1 MGNALR
7 AQSTEHCVT
16 EGASAASRLVLGDFV
31 IARLAPQ
38 GGATRADLVR
48 DLTPFAAHRL
58 SPSDIRF
65 EIDASLET
73 LEMSGNASG
82 SRGRYQLTANGQQTA
97 LATLGGRTLPKDWAE
112 ARDVRL
118 VAMAL
123 GLNGESAQRIKSL
136 ARPDGLRTAVLQN
149 AYGLRGRRAASPA
162 RLRAALAGIA
172 LERAF
177 GNKIKG
183 EITSGEGLSA
193 RAGRQLAGQ
202 LAQRPRD
209 FGTDS
214 RLIATLAAEAVGAV
228 QSDLT
233 ALRVAV
239 LRQFVSS
246 RLPPLGQ
253 RAIAEVAQQA
263 VPAPPNGRTA
273 PPEPRPEP
281 GRRPPAATRPDLA
294 GFAKTVLALADK
306 YGEGWPGNRKALI
319 VHVWQ
324 AVAEARPEWGLT
336 EVEFKAM
343 LTEAHRTG
351 HVVLANADLKSK
363 SNAKE
368 IQDSAISFKNTV
380 WHFVR
385 IES

>member
-7 AQSTEHCVT
+7 ARTTEPGATVI
-16 EGASAASRLVLGDFV
+16 ASAADDMVLDDFV
-31 IARLAPQ
+31 LARLAPP

-48 DLTPFAAHRL
+48 DLSPFAAHRL
-58 SPSDIRF
+58 SPSEIRAD
-65 EIDASLET
+65 IDAALAKREDAGEAVS
-73 LEMSGNASG
+73 
-82 SRGRYQLTANGQQTA
+82 SRGRFQLTPAGQQAA
-97 LATLGGRTLPKDWAE
+97 LAALGGKALPKDWAE
-112 ARDVRL
+112 ARDMRL
-118 VAMAL
+118 VAKAL
-123 GLNGESAQRIKSL
+123 GLQEESAQRIKSL

-149 AYGLRGRRAASPA
+149 AYRLKGRRAASPA

-183 EITSGEGLSA
+183 DITSGEGLSA

-202 LAQRPRD
+202 LAQRPRE

-228 QSDLT
+228 QTDMA

-239 LRQFVSS
+239 LRQAVSS

-253 RAIAEVAQQA
+253 RAIAEAGLSSAATTSTAPV
-263 VPAPPNGRTA
+263 VPAQ
-273 PPEPRPEP
+273 PRPEP
-281 GRRPPAATRPDLA
+281 GRRPPAASRPDLA
-294 GFAKTVLALADK
+294 GFAKTVLSLADK

-319 VHVWQ
+319 VHAWR
-324 AVAEARPEWGLT
+324 AVAEAHPEWGLT
-336 EVEFKAM
+336 EIEFKAM

-351 HVVLANADLKSK
+351 HVVLANADLKNK
-363 SNAKE
+363 SNARE